1 MAATDQFYRKQKTLH
16 VVFGVTCLL
25 MFLSIIWMLVQDYNR
40 EFKTVQRTF
49 RDVEE
54 TVSERLM
61 LDKLPEAE
69 RVEAAKQDVF
79 RTRNEL
85 GDARASLVTSRFEKS
100 PLAEKWAGQR
110 KEQQS
115 AEANSDTKPSRLAQL
130 QSDLDKT
137 NAEMQKLL

>member
-1 MAATDQFYRKQKTLH
+1 MAATDQFYRNQKTLH

-25 MFLSIIWMLVQDYNR
+25 MFLSIIWMLAADYSR

-61 LDKLPEAE
+61 LDRLPESD
-69 RVEAAKQDVF
+69 RVEAAKDDVF

-85 GDARASLVTSRFEKS
+85 GQKRREIVEKVF
-100 PLAEKWAGQR
+100 PGNALPGRW
-110 KEQQS
+110 
-115 AEANSDTKPSRLAQL
+115 
-130 QSDLDKT
+130 DK
-137 NAEMQKLL
+137 L